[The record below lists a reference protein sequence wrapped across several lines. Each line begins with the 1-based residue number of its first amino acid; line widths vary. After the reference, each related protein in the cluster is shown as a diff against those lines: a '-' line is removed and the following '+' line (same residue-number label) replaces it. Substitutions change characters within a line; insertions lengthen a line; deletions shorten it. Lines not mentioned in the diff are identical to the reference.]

1 LFCRQ
6 TLSPFLGQGL
16 LGTQTVLEVREK
28 ILVILRVGQ
37 TLTGFFGNLGLT
49 KKEKIQNCQFLDLK
63 KDFKEI

>member
-49 KKEKIQNCQFLDLK
+49 KKRENSKLSISGFK
-63 KDFKEI
+63 KRF